1 MINEI
6 VRTPTRAEGGITDD
20 EKARMAVISQKWI
33 DVAMRTDPIEPNKIV
48 PAVHALYEAAGLK
61 KPRVVIVPSPLVMA
75 FAYGASAWIWH
86 CRKQDKALKST
97 YAATDAMPRDAA
109 TVRGHARC
117 HGRCHG
123 ECHGRCHARCHGRCH
138 VRCHARCHGR
148 CTRAATGAAT

>member
-1 MINEI
+1 MSAIWPAPNKPSNPEPQDGLPCGDVKGAVSALFLFEGKAMINKI

-86 CRKQDKALKST
+86 CRKQDR
-97 YAATDAMPRDAA
+97 P
-109 TVRGHARC
+109 
-117 HGRCHG
+117 
-123 ECHGRCHARCHGRCH
+123 
-138 VRCHARCHGR
+138 
-148 CTRAATGAAT
+148 